1 MSRSRCCRHFVRQ
14 CLLAGPEQDI
24 FFLMRYGF
32 AGSSCSRD
40 GVKRHPVVS
49 TLTGPRR
56 HFAIS
61 QSFFESVHGEGFLRP
76 GQPEESAPA
85 HGRNRF
91 EVLTK
96 GEIVYEAEPEAIDYR
111 RFGSNHDVSLAMR
124 SSEREARLEGCLA
137 LFPTQSRL
145 SSCRTCR
152 RRPRIERVYEW
163 RAWNLERQP

>member
-1 MSRSRCCRHFVRQ
+1 MSRSRFCRHFVRQ

-32 AGSSCSRD
+32 AGSSCSRY

-49 TLTGPRR
+49 ALTGPGRR
-56 HFAIS
+56 FAIS

-76 GQPEESAPA
+76 GQPGESAPA

-111 RFGSNHDVSLAMR
+111 RFGSNHDVSLSMR
-124 SSEREARLEGCLA
+124 SSEREARLDY
-137 LFPTQSRL
+137 
-145 SSCRTCR
+145 
-152 RRPRIERVYEW
+152 IERFYLW
-163 RAWNLERQP
+163 RAWSFERQP